1 MQIIT
6 LTDKKNVIE
15 QNTYLLLK
23 DNEGILIDAGAS
35 LKEIKKYNV
44 KIIAILLTHSHFDH
58 ILYLEEIQKYYNCP
72 IFISEEDKQGLF
84 NTRLNLS
91 ILWKSFK
98 FNGDLSLIKTFKD
111 NDILNLHEFSIKC
124 LLTPGHTLGSSCFLI
139 EENLFSGDTLF
150 ADSIGRADFPN
161 SSPIKQKSSL
171 ERLDKLNYNI
181 LYPGHGRTSTKQEQK
196 ANIEFWLNQ
205 LN

>member
-6 LTDKKNVIE
+6 LTDKKNVME

-111 NDILNLHEFSIKC
+111 NDILNLNEFNFKC
-124 LLTPGHTLGSSCFLI
+124 ILTPGHTLGSSCFLI

-161 SSPIKQKSSL
+161 SSPVKQKSSL

-181 LYPGHGRTSTKQEQK
+181 LYPGHGRASTKQEQK

>member
-6 LTDKKNVIE
+6 LTDKENVME

-72 IFISEEDKQGLF
+72 IFISEDDKQGLF

-98 FNGDLSLIKTFKD
+98 FNGDLSNKNF
-111 NDILNLHEFSIKC
+111 
-124 LLTPGHTLGSSCFLI
+124 
-139 EENLFSGDTLF
+139 
-150 ADSIGRADFPN
+150 
-161 SSPIKQKSSL
+161 
-171 ERLDKLNYNI
+171 
-181 LYPGHGRTSTKQEQK
+181 
-196 ANIEFWLNQ
+196 
-205 LN
+205 

>member
-6 LTDKKNVIE
+6 LTDKENVME

-58 ILYLEEIQKYYNCP
+58 ILYLEEVQKYYNCP
-72 IFISEEDKQGLF
+72 IFISEDDKQGLF
-84 NTRLNLS
+84 NTKLNLS

-111 NDILNLHEFSIKC
+111 NDILNLNAFSIKC

-139 EENLFSGDTLF
+139 ENNLFSGDTLF

-161 SSPIKQKSSL
+161 SSPVKQKSSL

-181 LYPGHGRTSTKQEQK
+181 LYPGHGRTSTKQEQ
-196 ANIEFWLNQ
+196 
-205 LN
+205 

>member
-6 LTDKKNVIE
+6 LTDKENVIE
-15 QNTYLLLK
+15 QNTYLLHK

-58 ILYLEEIQKYYNCP
+58 ILYLEEVQKYYNCP
-72 IFISEEDKQGLF
+72 IFISEDDKQGLF

-111 NDILNLHEFSIKC
+111 NDILNLNEFSIKC

-139 EENLFSGDTLF
+139 ENNLFSGDTLF

-161 SSPIKQKSSL
+161 SSPVKQKSSL

-181 LYPGHGRTSTKQEQK
+181 LYPGHGRTSTKQEQNT
-196 ANIEFWLNQ
+196 NIKNWLNQ